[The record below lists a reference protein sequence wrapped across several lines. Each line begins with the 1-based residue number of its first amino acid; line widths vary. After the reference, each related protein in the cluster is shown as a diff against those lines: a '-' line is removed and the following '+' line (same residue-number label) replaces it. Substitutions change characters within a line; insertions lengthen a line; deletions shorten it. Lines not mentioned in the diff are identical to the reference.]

1 MFPSA
6 ARPDTG
12 VQIIDWGRRW
22 YIYAM
27 RTLYLLRHAKAVE
40 PGSAATM
47 GISDLD
53 RPLTARGRRDAA
65 NLADH
70 LRLSGCRPQLVLC
83 SPALRTRQT
92 LDLVATGLGLQA
104 RAQVDERVYGAS
116 VGELWR
122 VARDLR
128 DEVSEAMIV
137 GHNPGLHELALRL
150 SEHGDDKLRAQV
162 REKFPTC
169 SFVTIAWDQDS
180 WADLRRGAAVLH
192 DFVTPGDL

>member
-1 MFPSA
+1 
-6 ARPDTG
+6 
-12 VQIIDWGRRW
+12 
-22 YIYAM
+22 M

-47 GISDLD
+47 GISDVD
-53 RPLTARGRRDAA
+53 RPLTTRGRRDAA
-65 NLADH
+65 NLGDR
-70 LRLSGCRPQLVLC
+70 LRLSGCRPQLILC

-92 LDLVATGLGLQA
+92 LDLVAPGLGLQA
-104 RAQVDERVYGAS
+104 RAQVDDQVYAAS
-116 VGELWR
+116 VSELWR
-122 VARDLR
+122 LTRELN

-150 SEHGDDKLRAQV
+150 SDHGDDKLRARV

-169 SFVTIAWDQDS
+169 AFVTIAWPQDS

-192 DFVTPGDL
+192 DFVTPSDL

>member
-1 MFPSA
+1 
-6 ARPDTG
+6 
-12 VQIIDWGRRW
+12 
-22 YIYAM
+22 M

-47 GISDLD
+47 GLSDLE

-65 NLADH
+65 NLADQ
-70 LRLSGCRPQLVLC
+70 LRLSGCRPHVVLC

-92 LDLVATGLGLQA
+92 LDLVASGLGLQA
-104 RAQVDERVYGAS
+104 RTQVDDHVYAAT

-122 VARDLR
+122 LTRELS
-128 DEVSEAMIV
+128 DEASEAMIV

-150 SEHGDDKLRAQV
+150 SEHGDDKLRARV

-169 SFVTIAWDQDS
+169 SFVTIAWGQDS
-180 WADLRRGAAVLH
+180 WADLRRGDALLH